1 VDLNSISV
9 IIICYN
15 EERNIRR
22 CLGEL
27 DGFGEIVVVD
37 SFSTDRTVDIAGEF
51 PAVIYQRPFVSA
63 AKQKNWAISIVRNKW
78 ILILDSD
85 EALTPELKAEIA
97 GLAPGERVEGYW
109 IRRRSEYLGR
119 KIRHCGWQRDK
130 VLRLFHRP
138 SGRYDETE
146 VHEEIS
152 LAGNTDILSHTL
164 EHYPYSEID
173 QHLKKIND
181 YTSRGARDYVDQG
194 GRFPIVNCLL
204 HPPFRFIR
212 MYLLQAGF
220 RDGLPGFV
228 LCLLS
233 SYGVFLK
240 YAKAWEYRRRR

>member
-1 VDLNSISV
+1 VDLSDVSV

-22 CLGEL
+22 CLEGL

-37 SFSTDRTVDIAGEF
+37 SFSTDQTVSIAREF
-51 PAVIYQRPFVSA
+51 PVVIYQRPFVSA
-63 AKQKNWAISIVRNKW
+63 AKQKNWAISIVKNDW

-85 EALTPELKAEIA
+85 EALTPELKMEIA
-97 GLAPGERVEGYW
+97 QLNPGQQIQGYW
-109 IRRRSEYLGR
+109 LRRRSQYLGR

-130 VLRLFHRP
+130 VLRLFHKP
-138 SGRYDETE
+138 AGRYDETE

-152 LAGNTDILSHTL
+152 LGGQAGIMIHFLD
-164 EHYPYSEID
+164 HYPYSGLD

-181 YTSRGARDYVDQG
+181 YTSRGAHDYIDRG
-194 GRFPIVNCLL
+194 GRFPIANSIL

-212 MYLLQAGF
+212 MYIVQAGF
-220 RDGLPGFV
+220 LDGLPGFV

-233 SYGVFLK
+233 TYGVFLK
-240 YAKAWEYRRRR
+240 YAKAWELRRRR

>member
-1 VDLNSISV
+1 MDLSSISV

-22 CLGEL
+22 CFGEL

-37 SFSTDRTVDIAGEF
+37 SFSTDRTVDIAREF

-63 AKQKNWAISIVRNKW
+63 AKQKNWAISIVKNEW

-85 EALTPELKAEIA
+85 EAITPELKAEIA

-130 VLRLFHRP
+130 VLRLFHKP
-138 SGRYDETE
+138 SGRYDEME

-152 LAGNTDILSHTL
+152 LAGKVGMLSHTL

-173 QHLKKIND
+173 QHLKKINN
-181 YTSRGARDYVDQG
+181 YTSRGARDYVDRG